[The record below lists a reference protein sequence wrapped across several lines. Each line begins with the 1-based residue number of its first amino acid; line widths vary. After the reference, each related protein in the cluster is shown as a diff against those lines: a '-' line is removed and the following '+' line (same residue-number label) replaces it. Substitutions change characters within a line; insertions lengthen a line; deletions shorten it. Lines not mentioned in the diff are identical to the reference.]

1 LTSGHVPG
9 TTATVRSFDRTS
21 TDEEE
26 RTVLTSRTSSE
37 TVRAALLDAT
47 VACLVEAGYA
57 QLSTRAVAEQAGTP
71 VSQIHYHFG
80 GKDGLLLEVLDHLN
94 QQLLD
99 RQRGMYGSDMPL
111 WKRWEQ
117 ACDFLEE
124 DLASGYVR
132 VLQELIAV
140 GWSDPDVAELVRRQ
154 LAGWAELL
162 TTVAEEAVH
171 TLRIPLLQPRQVAL
185 LVGAAFLGAEELEL
199 LGFADDGEIL
209 GALRAIGDLLRHD
222 EEGG

>member
-1 LTSGHVPG
+1 MNSEK
-9 TTATVRSFDRTS
+9 VRS
-21 TDEEE
+21 E
-26 RTVLTSRTSSE
+26 
-37 TVRAALLDAT
+37 LLDAA
-47 VACLVEAGYA
+47 VGCLVDAGYA
-57 QLSTRAVAEQAGTP
+57 QLSTRAVAERAGMP

-80 GKDGLLLEVLDHLN
+80 GKDGLLLEVLDHQN
-94 QQLLD
+94 RQLLE
-99 RQRGMYGSDMPL
+99 RQHEMYGSEMPL

-140 GWSDPDVAELVRRQ
+140 GWSEPDVAELVRRQ

-162 TTVAEEAVH
+162 TSVAEEAVD
-171 TLRIPLLQPRQVAL
+171 TLGISSLRPRQIAL

-199 LGFADDGEIL
+199 LGFAGDGEVV
-209 GALRAIGDLLRHD
+209 GALRAIGDLLRHA
-222 EEGG
+222 EEDG